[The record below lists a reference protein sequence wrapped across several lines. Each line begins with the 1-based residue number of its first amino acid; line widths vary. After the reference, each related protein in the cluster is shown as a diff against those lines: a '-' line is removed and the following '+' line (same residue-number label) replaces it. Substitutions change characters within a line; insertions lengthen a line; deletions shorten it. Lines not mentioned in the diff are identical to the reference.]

1 MLATVF
7 ATVFASSITGS
18 QQTPYVVISYVVT
31 LGGIALYMW
40 RMFARARKAATQ
52 VPPEERPWT

>member
-1 MLATVF
+1 MVATVF
-7 ATVFASSITGS
+7 ASVLASSITGS
-18 QQTPYVVISYVVT
+18 QQTPYVVVSYVVT
-31 LGGIALYMW
+31 LGGVAIFVW

>member
-1 MLATVF
+1 MLGSIL
-7 ATVFASSITGS
+7 ASTITGS

-31 LGGIALYMW
+31 LGGIALYVW
-40 RMFARARKAATQ
+40 RMFARARKAAAQ